1 MKKNLIIG
9 FLLVMF
15 LIVVSGCGKT
25 NPSSLQEQNNDKLPV
40 AVSFQAMKEITEAV
54 GKDHVEVNCVIPDG
68 TEPHDFQPT
77 AKDLTII
84 SKSKLFIYNGLGL
97 EKSWLDKVTAADD
110 NKGLTLVEASK
121 GATPM
126 MVAEDNSDSKVT
138 DPHFWLSVEGA
149 KLEAKNI
156 RDALIAA
163 DGKNKADYE
172 KNYQEFAGK
181 LDDLKKEYT
190 EKFQNSKRHDFV
202 TGHAAFGY
210 LARDFNLKQNSVSDA
225 LLSGEPSAKK
235 LKELTDYCRQNNVT
249 TIFVEDMVNPKI
261 SETLATEVNAKTVKI
276 YTLES
281 SPDNLDYISA
291 LRYDLDKIYESLNS

>member
-1 MKKNLIIG
+1 
-9 FLLVMF
+9 
-15 LIVVSGCGKT
+15 
-25 NPSSLQEQNNDKLPV
+25 
-40 AVSFQAMKEITEAV
+40 
-54 GKDHVEVNCVIPDG
+54 
-68 TEPHDFQPT
+68 
-77 AKDLTII
+77 
-84 SKSKLFIYNGLGL
+84 
-97 EKSWLDKVTAADD
+97 
-110 NKGLTLVEASK
+110 LVEASK